1 VQGIKLGA
9 SSSDRRSMRVKAALP
24 VALLLILLLG
34 FPAQAGAA
42 RPSVAAAQAALR
54 ALNLY
59 RGTVDGI
66 RGPLTRQAVRSFQ
79 RRRGLLVDGIVGPQ
93 TRRALG
99 RRGRP
104 RIGSRVMRIGIRGWD
119 VAALQ
124 FLLARRGYSPGGID
138 GDFGPMTDSAVRRF
152 QAASNLTV
160 DGLAGPYT
168 IRALRGGV
176 STTQPVSSPGGV
188 AFLRPVRAPI
198 GDGFGM
204 RWGRMHTGL
213 DFPARAGAP
222 VGAAGRGSVKFAGWN
237 TGGYGYLI
245 VIRHRLGYE
254 SWYAHLSR
262 IYVSPGQSV
271 VGGNRIGAVG
281 ATGHATGPHLHFEV
295 RLNGKP
301 IDPAPRLLSTY
312 AARVRRNSTKGLD
325 LPLDLECLKGKST
338 RGGGKRPKTARLA
351 SCGH

>member
-1 VQGIKLGA
+1 
-9 SSSDRRSMRVKAALP
+9 MRVKAALP
-24 VALLLILLLG
+24 VALLVALLLS

-42 RPSVAAAQAALR
+42 RPSVAAVQVSMR
-54 ALNLY
+54 AMSLY
-59 RGTVDGI
+59 NGTVDGI
-66 RGPLTRQAVRSFQ
+66 RGPLTRAAVMSFQ
-79 RRRGLLVDGIVGPQ
+79 RRRGLTVDGIVGPQ

-104 RIGSRVMRIGIRGWD
+104 RIGSRLMKIGRRGWD

-138 GDFGPMTDSAVRRF
+138 GDFGPATDAAVRSF
-152 QAASNLTV
+152 QRAHGLTV
-160 DGLAGPYT
+160 DGLAGPNT
-168 IRALRGGV
+168 IRALRSGV
-176 STTQPVSSPGGV
+176 STTQPVSTPGGV
-188 AFLRPVRAPI
+188 AFLRPIRAPI

-213 DFPARAGAP
+213 DYPAAAGAP

-237 TGGYGYLI
+237 TGGYGYLV
-245 VIRHRLGYE
+245 VISHRLGYE

-262 IYVSPGQSV
+262 IAVRPGQSV
-271 VGGNRIGAVG
+271 TGGTRIGYVG

-301 IDPAPRLLSTY
+301 IDPRPRLLGTY
-312 AARVRRNSTKGLD
+312 AASTGGTSLKDLN
-325 LPLDLECLKGKST
+325 LPLDLECVKGKRT
-338 RGGGKRPKTARLA
+338 RGGGKKPKTARLA
-351 SCGH
+351 SCGRSGRH

>member
-1 VQGIKLGA
+1 MRIKSA
-9 SSSDRRSMRVKAALP
+9 VPAALV
-24 VALLLILLLG
+24 VALLLA
-34 FPAQAGAA
+34 FPAHAGAA
-42 RPSVAAAQAALR
+42 RPSVAAAQVALR

-59 RGTVDGI
+59 RSTVDGVS
-66 RGPLTRQAVRSFQ
+66 GPLTQAAVRTFQ
-79 RRRGLLVDGIVGPQ
+79 RRRGLTVDGIVGPQ

-104 RIGSRVMRIGIRGWD
+104 RIGSRIMRIGLRGWD

-124 FLLARRGYSPGGID
+124 FLLARRGFSPGPLD
-138 GDFGPMTDSAVRRF
+138 GDFGPATDAAVRRF
-152 QAASNLTV
+152 QGANRLAV
-160 DGLAGPYT
+160 DGLAGPNT
-168 IRALRGGV
+168 IRALRVGV

-213 DFPARAGAP
+213 DFPASSGSA
-222 VGAAGRGSVKFAGWN
+222 VGAAGRGTVKFAGWN
-237 TGGYGYLI
+237 TGGYGYLV
-245 VIRHRLGYE
+245 VITHRLGYE

-262 IYVSPGQSV
+262 IYVSAGHYV

-281 ATGHATGPHLHFEV
+281 STGHATGPHLHFEV

-301 IDPAPRLLSTY
+301 IDPTPRLLSTY
-312 AARVRRNSTKGLD
+312 AARVPRGSTKDLN
-325 LPLDLECLKGKST
+325 LPLDLECVEGKRT
-338 RGGGKRPKTARLA
+338 RGGGRNPRTAKLA
-351 SCGH
+351 SCDH

>member
-1 VQGIKLGA
+1 
-9 SSSDRRSMRVKAALP
+9 MRVKAALG
-24 VALLLILLLG
+24 VALLLIMLLG
-34 FPAQAGAA
+34 LPAQAGAA
-42 RPSVAAAQAALR
+42 RPSTAAVQVALS

-66 RGPLTRQAVRSFQ
+66 RGPLTRAAVRAFQ

-104 RIGSRVMRIGIRGWD
+104 RIGSRVMRLGHRGWD

-124 FLLARRGYSPGGID
+124 FLLARRGYSPGGVD
-138 GDFGPMTDSAVRRF
+138 GGFGPMTDSAVRRF
-152 QAASNLTV
+152 QAANSLTV
-160 DGLAGPYT
+160 DGLAGPFT

-188 AFLRPVRAPI
+188 TFLRPVRAPI
-198 GDGFGM
+198 GDGFGR

-213 DFPARAGAP
+213 DFPASAGSA

-281 ATGHATGPHLHFEV
+281 STGHSTGPHLHFEV
-295 RLNGKP
+295 RRNGKP
-301 IDPAPRLLSTY
+301 IDPAPMLLSTY
-312 AARVRRNSTKGLD
+312 AARVRRNSTKHLD

-338 RGGGKRPKTARLA
+338 SGGGKRPKTARLA

>member
-1 VQGIKLGA
+1 MRI
-9 SSSDRRSMRVKAALP
+9 RSALTAGL
-24 VALLLILLLG
+24 VLALLLAL
-34 FPAQAGAA
+34 PAEAGAA
-42 RPSVAAAQAALR
+42 RPSVAAAQVALR

-59 RGTVDGI
+59 RSTVDGVS
-66 RGPLTRQAVRSFQ
+66 GPLTQAAVRTFQ
-79 RRRGLLVDGIVGPQ
+79 RRRGLTVDGIVGPQ

-104 RIGSRVMRIGIRGWD
+104 RIGSRMMRIGLRGWD

-124 FLLARRGYSPGGID
+124 FLLARRGFSPGALD
-138 GDFGPMTDSAVRRF
+138 GDFGPATDAAVRRF
-152 QAASNLTV
+152 QGANGLTV
-160 DGLAGPYT
+160 DGLAGPNT

-213 DFPARAGAP
+213 DFPASSGSA
-222 VGAAGRGSVKFAGWN
+222 VGAAGRGTVKFAGWN

-245 VIRHRLGYE
+245 VITHRLGYE

-262 IYVSPGQSV
+262 IYVSPGQYV

-281 ATGHATGPHLHFEV
+281 STGHSTGPHLHFEV
-295 RLNGKP
+295 RHNGRP
-301 IDPAPRLLSTY
+301 VDPTPMLLSSY
-312 AARVRRNSTKGLD
+312 AARVRRGSTKDLD
-325 LPLDLECLKGKST
+325 LPLDLECVKGKRT
-338 RGGGKRPKTARLA
+338 RGGGNNPKTAKLA
-351 SCGH
+351 SCDH